1 VTTVFIA
8 GQIRLY
14 AKGLAALLA
23 SSGEVEVVGTGCNR
37 AEILAGI
44 AQLEPDVVLLDPSMP
59 DGIAVIRELALARE
73 LPVIALGCPED
84 DTQIIACAEAGACGF
99 LTPSATIGDLLAAI
113 DGAGDGELLCTPKM
127 AGALLRRV
135 TALASGKSDGAPA
148 TNLTMRELQVVRLI
162 DEGMSNKQIA
172 TQLEIELSTVK
183 HHVHNILA
191 KLEVA
196 RRSEAVAHL
205 RQRGL
210 LQR

>member
-1 VTTVFIA
+1 MTTVFIA

-14 AKGLAALLA
+14 AKGLAALLG
-23 SSGEVEVVGTGCNR
+23 SSDGIHVVGMGCNR
-37 AEILAGI
+37 TEILAGV
-44 AQLEPDVVLLDPSMP
+44 ARLEPDVVLLDPSMP
-59 DGIAVIRELALARE
+59 DGIAVIRELALAQE
-73 LPVIALGCPED
+73 LRVIALGCPED
-84 DTQIIACAEAGACGF
+84 DAQIIACAEAGACGF
-99 LTPSATIGDLLAAI
+99 LTPDASIGDLVAAI
-113 DGAGDGELLCTPKM
+113 DGAGEGELLCTPKM

-135 TALASGKSDGAPA
+135 TALAAGKSAGTPA
-148 TNLTMRELQVVRLI
+148 SSLTMRELQVVRLI

-172 TQLEIELSTVK
+172 AQLEIELSTVK

>member
-1 VTTVFIA
+1 
-8 GQIRLY
+8 
-14 AKGLAALLA
+14 
-23 SSGEVEVVGTGCNR
+23 
-37 AEILAGI
+37 
-44 AQLEPDVVLLDPSMP
+44 MP
-59 DGIAVIRELALARE
+59 DGMSVIRELALAQEMR
-73 LPVIALGCPED
+73 VIALGCPED
-84 DTQIIACAEAGACGF
+84 DGQIIACAEAGACGF
-99 LTPSATIGDLLAAI
+99 LTPDASLADLVAAI

-135 TALASGKSDGAPA
+135 TALAAGRAPGAPA
-148 TNLTMRELQVVRLI
+148 SNLTMRELQVVRLI

>member
-1 VTTVFIA
+1 MTTVFVA

-14 AKGLAALLA
+14 AKGLAALLG
-23 SSGEVEVVGTGCNR
+23 SGDGIQVVGMGCNR
-37 AEILAGI
+37 REILAGI

-59 DGIAVIRELALARE
+59 DGIAVIRELALAQEMR
-73 LPVIALGCPED
+73 VIALGCPED
-84 DTQIIACAEAGACGF
+84 DAQIIACAEAGACGF
-99 LTPSATIGDLLAAI
+99 LTPDATIGDLVAAI
-113 DGAGDGELLCTPKM
+113 DGAGEGELLCTPKM

-135 TALASGKSDGAPA
+135 TALAAGRSAGTPA
-148 TNLTMRELQVVRLI
+148 SNLTMRELQVVRLI

-172 TQLEIELSTVK
+172 AQLEIELSTVK